1 MDPKDVVNVL
11 RNMISAVRPRGI
23 ILDLQVIRPDPRVE
37 QDGEL
42 ICEIDGRPL
51 FAKADAAA
59 RAIDAAIVAGQ
70 LTDEVAD
77 DHDVRTHYPS
87 GVDLID
93 DFEDKLRAL
102 PELALPRLKAIT
114 QPLVVRE
121 RCRLRR
127 FVRV

>member
-1 MDPKDVVNVL
+1 MNVL
-11 RNMISAVRPRGI
+11 RNAISAVRPGGV
-23 ILDLQVIRPDPRVE
+23 ILDLQVIRPDPRIE
-37 QDGEL
+37 LDDDL

-59 RAIDAAIVAGQ
+59 RAIDAAAAAGQ

-93 DFEDKLRAL
+93 DFEDKLREL
-102 PELALPRLKAIT
+102 PERTLPRLKAIT
-114 QPLVVRE
+114 RPLVIRE